1 MAFPKC
7 FVIALLVTT
16 LSFLSTDVGT
26 AARHLLQTAPSNVPA
41 LPNFPIPML
50 PLPPLTT
57 IPSLQ
62 QPNFPPL
69 PTLPQPSIP
78 NLPKATLPPLPDISI
93 PRNIP
98 SIPGISMPMPSL
110 SPPPFT
116 IGSTSTP

>member
-1 MAFPKC
+1 MAFLKC
-7 FVIALLVTT
+7 FAIALLVTT
-16 LSFLSTDVGT
+16 LSFLSIDVGT
-26 AARHLLQTAPSNVPA
+26 AARHLLQTAPFNVPA

-57 IPSLQ
+57 TPS
-62 QPNFPPL
+62 
-69 PTLPQPSIP
+69 LPQPSIP
-78 NLPKATLPPLPDISI
+78 NLPKVTLPPLPDLSI

-98 SIPGISMPMPSL
+98 SIPGNSMPMPSL